1 VKQSRRGESEPGPTR
16 APARAPA
23 ARAPA
28 RGPTSVVLEGLL
40 EEAPGEQVTLAWIVG
55 RLRERS
61 FGIVMLLIALV
72 GLVPGV
78 ASVAGLL
85 LAVPAIQMMLGRPGP
100 VLPGFIARRRLSTRR
115 LRRLI
120 ARLVPVLRR
129 LERAVRPRWTTPF
142 EATKRVLGGV
152 ILLLSATLLA
162 PIPVSQ
168 VPPLLAIMLLA
179 VAFLE
184 DDGLLLLVALAAAA
198 LSMGLTGMTVW
209 GAVEAGLLL

>member
-1 VKQSRRGESEPGPTR
+1 MDSAERVTEPGR
-16 APARAPA
+16 I
-23 ARAPA
+23 
-28 RGPTSVVLEGLL
+28 PTSEILEGLL
-40 EEAPGEQVTLAWIVG
+40 AEAPAEQVTLAWVVG

-61 FGIVMLLIALV
+61 FGIVMLLVALV
-72 GLVPGV
+72 GLVPGI

-115 LRRLI
+115 LARLI
-120 ARLVPVLRR
+120 ARLAPVLRR

-152 ILLLSATLLA
+152 ILLLCATLLT
-162 PIPVSQ
+162 PIPFSH
-168 VPPLLAIMLLA
+168 VPPTLSIMLLA

-184 DDGLLLLVALAAAA
+184 GDGLLLLVALAASA
-198 LSMGLTGMTVW
+198 LSMSLTGAAVW
-209 GAVEAGLLL
+209 GAVEAGSLL